1 MTFIRDVDTLY
12 TCRSPYHLYRPYQL
26 EIQRTTIPNNSAV
39 LHRTPNLDILSEINR
54 RSRRLERI
62 VSYQKILTVI
72 QMLLSLHLIIME
84 MTKILLI
91 REHFNNWEQKF
102 VLICEMFQPI
112 LFATIAFIHFIAFC
126 DQQKVSHKSLS
137 HHLSQH

>member
-1 MTFIRDVDTLY
+1 MQYASPIYLK
-12 TCRSPYHLYRPYQL
+12 RSPYRLYRPYQF

-54 RSRRLERI
+54 RSRRLE
-62 VSYQKILTVI
+62 
-72 QMLLSLHLIIME
+72 
-84 MTKILLI
+84 
-91 REHFNNWEQKF
+91 
-102 VLICEMFQPI
+102 P
-112 LFATIAFIHFIAFC
+112 FC